1 MANYADHP
9 LIYWNNK
16 VIRFS
21 ASGRKKITVKV
32 SQGWVSGEGILFPLP
47 KENNERMLEA
57 IKAQALKQYI

>member
-16 VIRFS
+16 VIRFT
-21 ASGRKKITVKV
+21 AFGRKEITVEV

-47 KENNERMLEA
+47 KESNEMMLEA
-57 IKAQALKQYI
+57 IKTQALKQYI

>member
-1 MANYADHP
+1 
-9 LIYWNNK
+9 

>member
-16 VIRFS
+16 VINL
-21 ASGRKKITVKV
+21 AAPGRKKITVKV

-47 KENNERMLEA
+47 KASNEKMLEA
-57 IKAQALKQYI
+57 IKFQALKQYI